1 VGLRFKLSFHCE
13 WAVDQVT
20 PSNLSAPSYS
30 VEWTE
35 GGAVDDIADILARSA
50 TTTHVGSPHLLQVGM
65 RSERTLP

>member
-1 VGLRFKLSFHCE
+1 
-13 WAVDQVT
+13 VT

-50 TTTHVGSPHLLQVGM
+50 TTTHVSSPHLIQVGM
-65 RSERTLP
+65 RSKRISP